1 MKFVAIVFTSIV
13 VATACLAF
21 ALTVFGVIAC
31 TRYVNMSNI
40 QQEEVRDALWW

>member
-1 MKFVAIVFTSIV
+1 MRFVAIVFTLIV
-13 VATACLAF
+13 VATAWLAF
-21 ALTVFGVIAC
+21 ALTIFGVIAC